1 MNKSEFVQ
9 SLKVKSVNA
18 LFELLKFGNTGSSQ
32 IAQDYVLEII
42 SELKSREL
50 SKAESI
56 IFENLVEKTHIEKT
70 HIEKTPVSV
79 VSDFQEK
86 LIEKTSEYSRY
97 TALKTISGLL
107 SILGYILIVVGFV
120 SMFYFFNNNKT
131 FIGIAAIISSII
143 ISLPMIVFS
152 GLVTVF
158 IDIEQNTRK
167 TNEALNNSK

>member
-56 IFENLVEKTHIEKT
+56 VFENLAEKTL
-70 HIEKTPVSV
+70 IEKTPVSV
-79 VSDFQEK
+79 VTDSQEK
-86 LIEKTSEYSRY
+86 LTEKTSEYSRY